1 METIR
6 VSRHPDGVAEIMLN
20 RPEAMNSVSTA
31 MAGELTRAC
40 TEIAGEPAVRAVVL
54 SAAGE
59 RAFCAGADLKER
71 AGMTDAD
78 ILRQRHA
85 IRATFGAV
93 LALPQPAIAAVH
105 GFALGGGCELALS
118 CDLVVADDTATF
130 GLPEVTVGLVPGGG
144 GTQLALRRLGYGR
157 AADLVLTGR
166 RVGIDEA
173 ERLGLLDRRV
183 PAGQDGPAALE
194 LAGQIAANSPVAV
207 RAAKRAIR
215 HGWGVSLEAGLDVED
230 AAWRTAALSADRRE
244 GIAAFVEKRRP
255 GRASSPGPLWP
266 PVIGSAGLLRDFH
279 RAHPDTELDVV
290 TLFDADSAIAAV
302 RSGTIDASFRAVTRP
317 ARELPEGVQATRVF
331 DEPVQ
336 LLVGPSHELA
346 TARAVTPAGLA
357 GYRIW
362 MPGIVAGTEWAA
374 FYDELAAAFGLTID
388 PVGPNF
394 GTEPLLEVI
403 ADAPALATFVGEQT
417 RLLWPADY
425 DLRRVAVRDPTAVYP
440 HSLVWRSDN
449 PHPALTVL
457 RAYFGATSPGY
468 RDAATWT
475 PPWAQRSAPPRQP
488 GGHNVV
494 SRNG

>member
-6 VSRHPDGVAEIMLN
+6 VSRHPGDGVAEITLN
-20 RPEAMNSVSTA
+20 RPEAMNSVNTA

-40 TEIAGEPAVRAVVL
+40 TEIAAEPGVRVVVL

-85 IRATFGAV
+85 IRGVFGAV

-118 CDLVVADDTATF
+118 CDLVVADATATF

-144 GTQLALRRLGYGR
+144 GTQLALRRLGPGR

-173 ERLGLLDRRV
+173 ERLGLVDRRV
-183 PAGQDGPAALE
+183 SAGQDGSAALE

-215 HGWGVSLEAGLDVED
+215 HGWGISLEAGLDVED

-255 GRASSPGPLWP
+255 GRASSRPAGVAGGPVSWPRAGPRPTGRAGVTEFPGWHPFGP
-266 PVIGSAGLLRDFH
+266 GSRSAGSQR
-279 RAHPDTELDVV
+279 
-290 TLFDADSAIAAV
+290 
-302 RSGTIDASFRAVTRP
+302 
-317 ARELPEGVQATRVF
+317 
-331 DEPVQ
+331 
-336 LLVGPSHELA
+336 
-346 TARAVTPAGLA
+346 
-357 GYRIW
+357 
-362 MPGIVAGTEWAA
+362 
-374 FYDELAAAFGLTID
+374 
-388 PVGPNF
+388 
-394 GTEPLLEVI
+394 
-403 ADAPALATFVGEQT
+403 
-417 RLLWPADY
+417 RL
-425 DLRRVAVRDPTAVYP
+425 
-440 HSLVWRSDN
+440 
-449 PHPALTVL
+449 ALTGEL
-457 RAYFGATSPGY
+457 GTA
-468 RDAATWT
+468 
-475 PPWAQRSAPPRQP
+475 
-488 GGHNVV
+488 
-494 SRNG
+494 